1 MTLDFDEQ
9 LINQLVIYDSGLDQT
24 AAGVFKTVFAAGRQN
39 EFLKALS
46 AYAHGKESEIERACH
61 QHFQLFVKSID
72 ELLALRGE
80 AGRLRGA
87 VGEVQQEL
95 GRCGQLLYDTVRGEG
110 GGRAADSLTGW

>member
-24 AAGVFKTVFAAGRQN
+24 AAGVFKTVFAAGRQS

-46 AYAHGKESEIERACH
+46 AYAHSKDAEIERVCH

-72 ELLALRGE
+72 ELLALRAE
-80 AGRLRGA
+80 AAGLRAA
-87 VGEVQQEL
+87 VVEVQQEL
-95 GRCGQLLYDTVRGEG
+95 GRCGQLLYDTVSGRRRWCGGETDAG
-110 GGRAADSLTGW
+110 